1 MLQERLE
8 CRNHST
14 FETKSGH
21 DALKLYEQHPIDL
34 VLLEIFLPDRDGL
47 ELIQDIR
54 IKNTQAKIIA
64 MSGGFGQV
72 DMNIV
77 TMANRLGAAQTLSKP
92 FKIDDLLS
100 SVESL
105 LAHTDT
111 GKCTLAEKGLPPNSR
126 D

>member
-1 MLQERLE
+1 
-8 CRNHST
+8 
-14 FETKSGH
+14 
-21 DALKLYEQHPIDL
+21 
-34 VLLEIFLPDRDGL
+34 VLEIFLPDRDGL

-54 IKNTQAKIIA
+54 IKNPQAKIIA
-64 MSGGFGQV
+64 MSGGFGRV

-100 SVESL
+100 SVENL

-111 GKCTLAEKGLPPNSR
+111 DKCILAEKGLPPNSR